1 MPGGDSAATENI
13 PAGDFD
19 LLLFRRRRFRTAKA
33 CYPCRRRKV
42 KCDLN
47 QPCGTCISR
56 EHPDLCDYTTNTFA
70 GAESSTSEQSPN
82 VREQPEGTHVNPPSA
97 EIAQGLFVDLAL
109 PFSTKV
115 HLGSESL
122 PGIFSMSGRIGKQ
135 PSTTPIKLSTDPRLI
150 FELLCLQDSS
160 TTFPFTNL
168 WMPGDGIEKVYSAL
182 PEDDVILNHFRLY
195 QESLFHLEPSIVN
208 LRHFETA
215 LLEFLRKRR
224 AVTPNS
230 YLEPLSESTSSWFGL
245 LFGIL
250 SCGAQLAVV
259 EGAEGELDT
268 TKAWVFACCSFQC
281 LRFCNFTSYPNIEV
295 VQALIMLVNYLRNQG
310 DAGAS
315 WSMLGLAIRLAQTLG
330 LHCTPDP
337 NSISN
342 PRKREEAIIRSSIW
356 RSLIWQDTLASLCYD
371 RPSGIVVLE
380 SIPSNTASP
389 RFYSFFDS
397 CHHLFV
403 TANKIGH
410 ALNQAKFAGER
421 LSHETV
427 LDFRKLVN
435 IIETRSVPHLQDPSK
450 CQSKNDYIQHYI
462 FRLFTDSVMVCLY
475 RPAMTG
481 DESQDEDITDYYL
494 NRCRSTLQTYMEL
507 MNLNA
512 PFQRLWFFVH
522 ITFSSALILG
532 QAAYARNVHSD
543 KTFLKRF
550 FNSLSQNRAF
560 VSVPVYENAWRLL
573 HEFLTS
579 NDNNMED

>member
-1 MPGGDSAATENI
+1 MPGGESTATENI

-70 GAESSTSEQSPN
+70 GAESSTSEQSPSA
-82 VREQPEGTHVNPPSA
+82 REQPEAAHVNDAAS
-97 EIAQGLFVDLAL
+97 EIAQGF
-109 PFSTKV
+109 
-115 HLGSESL
+115 
-122 PGIFSMSGRIGKQ
+122 
-135 PSTTPIKLSTDPRLI
+135 
-150 FELLCLQDSS
+150 

-168 WMPGDGIEKVYSAL
+168 WMPSDGIEKVYSAL
-182 PEDDVILNHFRLY
+182 PEDDVILKLFR
-195 QESLFHLEPSIVN
+195 ESLFHLEPSIVN
-208 LRHFETA
+208 VRNFETM

-224 AVTPNS
+224 TVPSNTYP
-230 YLEPLSESTSSWFGL
+230 EPLSESTISWFGL

-250 SCGAQLAVV
+250 SCGAQLAAVEGV
-259 EGAEGELDT
+259 EGALDT

-330 LHCTPDP
+330 IHCTPDP

-342 PRKREEAIIRSSIW
+342 AKKREEAIIKSSIW

-371 RPSGIVVLE
+371 RPSGITVLE
-380 SIPSNTASP
+380 SIPSTTASP

-410 ALNQAKFAGER
+410 SLTQAKFSGQR
-421 LSHETV
+421 LSNESI
-427 LDFRKLVN
+427 LDFRKVVN
-435 IIETRSVPHLQDPSK
+435 IIETRSVPHLQDLSK
-450 CQSKNDYIQHYI
+450 CQSKNDYVQHYI

-475 RPAMTG
+475 RPTMTG
-481 DESQDEDITDYYL
+481 DETQDDDITDYYL
-494 NRCRSTLQTYMEL
+494 NRCRSALQTYMEL
-507 MNLNA
+507 LSLNA

-522 ITFSSALILG
+522 ITFSCALILG
-532 QAAYARNVHSD
+532 QAAYTRNVPSD
-543 KTFLKRF
+543 KAFLKRF
-550 FNSLSQNRAF
+550 FNSLSQSRTF

-573 HEFLTS
+573 HEFLMG
-579 NDNNMED
+579 NDNSMEE

>member
-1 MPGGDSAATENI
+1 MPGGESTATENI

-70 GAESSTSEQSPN
+70 GAESSTSEQSPSA
-82 VREQPEGTHVNPPSA
+82 REQPEAAHVNDAAS
-97 EIAQGLFVDLAL
+97 EIAQGLYVDLAL
-109 PFSTKV
+109 PYSTKV

-122 PGIFSMSGRIGKQ
+122 PGVFSMSGRKGKQ
-135 PSTTPIKLSTDPRLI
+135 PSVASLKLSTDPRLI

-168 WMPGDGIEKVYSAL
+168 WMPSDGIEKVYSAL
-182 PEDDVILNHFRLY
+182 PEDDVILKLFR
-195 QESLFHLEPSIVN
+195 ESLFHLEPSIVN
-208 LRHFETA
+208 VRNFETM

-224 AVTPNS
+224 TVPPNT
-230 YLEPLSESTSSWFGL
+230 YPEPLSESTISWFGL

-250 SCGAQLAVV
+250 SCGAQLAAVEGV
-259 EGAEGELDT
+259 EGALDT

-330 LHCTPDP
+330 IHCTPDP

-342 PRKREEAIIRSSIW
+342 AKKREEAIIKSSIW

-371 RPSGIVVLE
+371 RPSGITVLE
-380 SIPSNTASP
+380 SIPSTTASP

-410 ALNQAKFAGER
+410 SLTQAKFSGQR
-421 LSHETV
+421 LSNESI
-427 LDFRKLVN
+427 LDFRKVVN
-435 IIETRSVPHLQDPSK
+435 IIETRSVPHLQDLSK
-450 CQSKNDYIQHYI
+450 CQSKNDYVQHYI

-475 RPAMTG
+475 RPTMTG
-481 DESQDEDITDYYL
+481 DETQDDDITDYYL
-494 NRCRSTLQTYMEL
+494 NRCRSALQTYMEL
-507 MNLNA
+507 LSLNA

-522 ITFSSALILG
+522 ITFSCALILG
-532 QAAYARNVHSD
+532 QAAYTRNVPSD
-543 KTFLKRF
+543 KAFLKRF
-550 FNSLSQNRAF
+550 FNSLSQSRTF

-573 HEFLTS
+573 HEFLMG
-579 NDNNMED
+579 NDNSMEE